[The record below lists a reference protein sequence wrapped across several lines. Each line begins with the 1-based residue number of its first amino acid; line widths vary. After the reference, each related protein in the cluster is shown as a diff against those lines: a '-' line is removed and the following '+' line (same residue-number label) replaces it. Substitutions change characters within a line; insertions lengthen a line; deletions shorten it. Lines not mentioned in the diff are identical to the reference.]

1 MKQTIIRNALVFI
14 PGVLLGLWLAQ
25 LFCGSGKPAS
35 SIVAVNPALLQAKQ
49 AATEKLYNTR
59 IDSIDKVNATL
70 QTKVL
75 KTQTALTQAKQQNR
89 SLKQTIED
97 LLNVHA
103 TATDTL
109 VKLDNC
115 DSLAASMQEMLAQ
128 NTTKDSLYES
138 LTDDLRAQVSL
149 RDSMIGLK
157 QAQYDSLQII
167 YNKTLV
173 FGQQLLQEN
182 EQQRK
187 AIKKQKRGKGL
198 LAVALA
204 VVGGLFTWHTLQ

>member
-1 MKQTIIRNALVFI
+1 MKKTIIKFSVVFI
-14 PGVLLGLWLAQ
+14 LGVIVGLWLVH
-25 LFCGSGKPAS
+25 FFSGGKLPPP
-35 SIVAVNPALLQAKQ
+35 VTGDNPAHLAAKLS
-49 AATEKLYNTR
+49 ATEKLYNTR
-59 IDSIDKVNATL
+59 IDSMDRVNATL

-89 SLKQTIED
+89 SLKQTVED
-97 LLNVHA
+97 LLDVHA

-115 DSLAASMQEMLAQ
+115 DSLAASMQDLLIL

-138 LTDDLRAQVSL
+138 LTDDLRSQLSL
-149 RDSMIGLK
+149 RDSVIGLK
-157 QAQYDSLQII
+157 QTQYDSLQVT
-167 YNKTLV
+167 YNKALV
-173 FGQQLLQEN
+173 FGQQLQQEN

-187 AIKKQKRGKGL
+187 AIKKQKRGKGF

-204 VVGGLFTWHTLQ
+204 VIGGLFTWHTLK